1 MYIKRKNVLSKNQ
14 KMLLKTVV
22 FAHVIAHKLQ
32 MVNSSRL
39 YEVTYHNTC

>member
-22 FAHVIAHKLQ
+22 FAHVSKLQ

>member
-22 FAHVIAHKLQ
+22 FAHMSKLQ
-32 MVNSSRL
+32 MSSRL